1 MAITK
6 IKTVLNDISSNE
18 CSDNIPNKLT
28 RETIEKALKGID
40 IEIVDGV
47 KGLFENLDD

>member
-6 IKTVLNDISSNE
+6 IKTTRSEMLSE
-18 CSDNIPNKLT
+18 ERFGNIPNKLT

-40 IEIVDGV
+40 VESVDGIR
-47 KGLFENLDD
+47 GLFENIDD